1 MLRLIR
7 FVVCCLVA
15 LAVPVQG
22 VAALHVMACAP
33 DIDRAS
39 ARASMHESKHGSMH
53 GSMHGSTHDTSG
65 TPGASPSPTPQPSFA
80 HWEGHPCHEHTVDG
94 AADAAQAHADNVGCG
109 ACSFC
114 GCVAALPATTPVVP
128 GDVAP
133 ATHDAHVVP
142 SRCSFITSAP
152 ERPPRAIGRC

>member
-1 MLRLIR
+1 MRRLIR
-7 FVVCCLVA
+7 FVLCCLVA
-15 LAVPVQG
+15 FAVPVQG

-33 DIDRAS
+33 DIDGA
-39 ARASMHESKHGSMH
+39 ARASMHASMH
-53 GSMHGSTHDTSG
+53 VPVDDAFGMSD
-65 TPGASPSPTPQPSFA
+65 ASPSPTPQPSSGHSGA
-80 HWEGHPCHEHTVDG
+80 HPCHEHPADG
-94 AADAAQAHADNVGCG
+94 AADAAQAHADKVGCG

-133 ATHDAHVVP
+133 AAHDAHVVP